1 MALNKTEQ
9 QRIISKYGTWAIVT
23 GASSGLGKALAEE
36 LAAAGMNLILVA
48 RREEIL
54 NSMAQK
60 FKSQFGISTVTLS
73 ADLSSPKGLE
83 AVKEISHNL
92 DVGLLVT
99 AAGFGTSG
107 RFLAANMEE
116 ELSMLSV
123 NCEAVLTLV
132 HHFGNQF
139 KAAKHGGVILFS
151 SIVAFQG
158 VPYSAHYAATK
169 AYIQTLGEGLAVEW
183 KGSGVDI
190 HIAAPGPVKTGFGEV
205 ANMDMES
212 AQDPKVL
219 SAQILKSV
227 GRRTISFP
235 GMLTKF
241 LTASL
246 SMLPRW
252 GKVRVMKLVMSGM
265 TRADLS

>member
-36 LAAAGMNLILVA
+36 LAAASMNLILVA

-54 NSMAQK
+54 NEIALK
-60 FKSQFGISTVTLS
+60 FKRQFGISTITLS
-73 ADLSSPKGLE
+73 ADLSTQEGVSAIINTSNE
-83 AVKEISHNL
+83 L

-107 RFLAANMEE
+107 KFLSADVEE
-116 ELSMLSV
+116 ELRMLSV
-123 NCEAVLTLV
+123 NCEAVLRLT
-132 HHFGNQF
+132 HHFGQTF
-139 KAAKHGGVILFS
+139 KEGKHGGIILFS

-205 ANMDMES
+205 ANLDMEN
-212 AQDPKVL
+212 AQDPAVL
-219 SAQILKSV
+219 APEILKAL
-227 GRRTISFP
+227 GRKTISFP
-235 GMLTKF
+235 GFLTKF

-246 SMLPRW
+246 SLLPRW

-265 TRADLS
+265 TNADIN